1 MLELKNISKSY
12 GSVHALKN
20 VNLTVEDGEYLTI
33 VGPSGCG
40 KTTLIKMIAG
50 VEKPTSG
57 RVIINGKDVTEL
69 SPSQRNFGYVF
80 QNIAL
85 FPHLKAKDNIM
96 YPLRI
101 RCIDT
106 QEAGKI
112 VNEFAKM
119 FGLREYIERYPR
131 ELPTGIQ
138 QSCGIARALATQNKL
153 MLLDEPLSA
162 LDARVRKKLRVELRK
177 FMKDFGVTV
186 IHVTHDQ
193 EEALAVADKICVMR
207 SGEIIEY
214 GKPSEVYKHP
224 KTLFGAFFIGEMNFI
239 LSGIF
244 VENDKVFAMTA
255 SGDKIEVPERYRE
268 FKGEKVIL
276 AIRPENVVLG
286 AGIKAKF
293 VNTVF
298 FGSHLVHFFAY
309 SGEHIK
315 MVSYNLNEK
324 FNYGEEIS
332 LALPKDEI
340 KVYRIPPEG
349 FTAAI
354 SLEKL
359 R

>member
-1 MLELKNISKSY
+1 MLRIENVSKNY
-12 GSVHALKN
+12 GSVQALKN
-20 VNLTVEDGEYLTI
+20 VNLTVENGEYLTI

-40 KTTLIKMIAG
+40 KTTLIKMISG
-50 VEKPTSG
+50 IEKPTYG
-57 RVIINGKDVTEL
+57 RIIIDGKDVTTL
-69 SPSQRNFGYVF
+69 SPSKRNFGYVF

-85 FPHLKAKDNIM
+85 FPHMRAEENIA
-96 YPLRI
+96 YPLKI
-101 RCIDT
+101 RSIHAK
-106 QEAGKI
+106 EAGKI
-112 VNEFAKM
+112 VREFAEM
-119 FGLREYIERYPR
+119 LGLKPYLECYPR

-193 EEALAVADKICVMR
+193 EEALAVADRICVMR

-214 GKPSEVYKHP
+214 GKPSEVYHHP

-239 LSGIF
+239 FCKIH
-244 VENDKVFAMTA
+244 VEGEKVFAVTGC
-255 SGDKIEVPERYRE
+255 GDKIEVLENYGE
-268 FKGEKVIL
+268 LKGERVVI
-276 AIRPENVVLG
+276 AIRPENLELG
-286 AGIKAKF
+286 DGIKAKF
-293 VNTVF
+293 RNTVF
-298 FGSHLVHFFAY
+298 FGSHLVHIFDY
-309 SGEHIK
+309 CGEEIK
-315 MVSYNLNEK
+315 MVSYDLDEK

-332 LALPKDEI
+332 LSLPKEEI

>member
-1 MLELKNISKSY
+1 MLRLENLSKSY
-12 GSVHALKN
+12 GHVQALRN
-20 VNLTVEDGEYLTI
+20 VTLTVEEGEYLTI

-50 VEKPTSG
+50 IEKPTSG
-57 RVIINGKDVTEL
+57 KVYINGKDVTQL
-69 SPSQRNFGYVF
+69 PPSKRNFGYVF

-85 FPHLKAKDNIM
+85 FPHMNARENIA
-96 YPLRI
+96 YPLKIKCLGGEGMR
-101 RCIDT
+101 
-106 QEAGKI
+106 KI
-112 VNEFAKM
+112 VAEFAEM
-119 FGLREYIERYPR
+119 FGLRQYLEFYPR

-193 EEALAVADKICVMR
+193 EEALSVADRICVMR
-207 SGEIIEY
+207 SGEIVEY
-214 GKPSEVYKHP
+214 GKPSEVYRDP
-224 KTLFGAFFIGEMNFI
+224 RTLFGAFFIGEMNFI
-239 LSGIF
+239 F
-244 VENDKVFAMTA
+244 ARVE
-255 SGDKIEVPERYRE
+255 
-268 FKGEKVIL
+268 GEKVFGVTSCGDRIEL
-276 AIRPENVVLG
+276 MEKFSELRNERVVLGIRPENVVQG
-286 AGIKAKF
+286 KGIKAKF
-293 VNTVF
+293 LSTVF
-298 FGSHLVHFFAY
+298 FGSHL
-309 SGEHIK
+309 EHIFEYCGQKIK
-315 MVSYNLNEK
+315 MVSYNMNEK

-332 LALPKDEI
+332 LALPKEEI

-354 SLEKL
+354 SLEKQ